1 MVGFGKYDKCDGM
14 DVGTLHTGDYT
25 LKGYED
31 IVCVERKASVSEIGM
46 NLGRKKRAF
55 FDEMDRMKDFHF
67 RYLLLEFS
75 ASDVVDY
82 PMSLLDDED
91 KKNYELYKNGQI
103 KKPIGK
109 RFDIV
114 EQTKLSGK
122 YLIKSLM
129 EISIRRDINV
139 VFCDNKHNAFIICNS
154 IFKRL
159 NELFNGT
166 EDDSQ

>member
-1 MVGFGKYDKCDGM
+1 MVC
-14 DVGTLHTGDYT
+14 
-25 LKGYED
+25 
-31 IVCVERKASVSEIGM
+31 IERKASVSEISM
-46 NLGRKKRAF
+46 NLGRKKQAF
-55 FDEMDRMKDFHF
+55 FNEMDRMKDFHF

-75 ASDVVDY
+75 ASDVINY
-82 PMSLLDDED
+82 PMSLLDED
-91 KKNYELYKNGQI
+91 DKVKYEMYKSGQI

-114 EQTKLSGK
+114 DQTKLSGK
-122 YLIKSLM
+122 YLMKSLM

-139 VFCDNKHNAFIICNS
+139 IFCDSKYNAFIICNS

-166 EDDSQ
+166 DNDTQ